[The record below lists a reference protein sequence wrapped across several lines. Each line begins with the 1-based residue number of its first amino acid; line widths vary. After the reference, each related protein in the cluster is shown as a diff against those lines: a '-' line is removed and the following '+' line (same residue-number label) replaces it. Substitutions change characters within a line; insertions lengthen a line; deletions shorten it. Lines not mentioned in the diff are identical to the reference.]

1 MMDQVPKIKIRVV
14 DLHKSFS
21 DNHVLRGVDLE
32 VREGESMVV
41 IGGSG
46 SGKTVLI
53 KCIIGLMEPDH
64 GKIYVDDLEITS
76 LNERR
81 MNEVRKKFGM
91 LFQWGAL
98 FDSMTVW
105 ENVGFGL
112 RHQQR
117 HLKDEEIKRIAI
129 EKLALVGLKNIE
141 NLMPS
146 ELSGGMKKRVSL
158 ARAIATEPEILLY
171 DEPTTGIDP
180 IMADAINEL
189 ILQMREK
196 LNVTSIAITHDMK
209 SAYKIGDRIAMLF
222 KGRIIEVGTPSEI
235 QKSSNPVVKQFIEG
249 RSEGPIKI
257 IDPSLLTL
265 PPGPKRGAR
274 YWMGREHFQEVV
286 DDEKKEI

>member
-1 MMDQVPKIKIRVV
+1 MMNNELTVKIRVV
-14 DLHKSFS
+14 NLHKSFGEKE
-21 DNHVLRGVDLE
+21 VLRGVHLE
-32 VREGESMVV
+32 VRQGESMVV

-53 KCIIGLMEPDH
+53 KCIIGLVRPDQGEIH
-64 GKIYVDDLEITS
+64 VNGSQITS
-76 LNERR
+76 LDEKR

-91 LFQWGAL
+91 LFQAGAL

-112 RHQQR
+112 RRRTPLGDQ
-117 HLKDEEIKRIAI
+117 EIRRIAS
-129 EKLALVGLKNIE
+129 EKLALVGLKDVE
-141 NLMPS
+141 NLMPA

-180 IMADAINEL
+180 ILADAINHL
-189 ILQMREK
+189 IVQMKEK

-209 SAYKIGDRIAMLF
+209 SAYRIADRIAMLYQ
-222 KGRIIEVGTPSEI
+222 GRIVEVGTPDQI
-235 QKSSNPVVKQFIEG
+235 RSSSSPIVQQFIEG

-257 IDPSLLTL
+257 L
-265 PPGPKRGAR
+265 
-274 YWMGREHFQEVV
+274 
-286 DDEKKEI
+286 